1 MERVAVIGG
10 GSWGTAL
17 AIHLARLGHRTVLWV
32 YEADLAERMQERREN
47 DIYLPGF
54 PLPDGLEVTGRL
66 EQAVPGAGLLL
77 TVMPSHVCRVVARQ
91 MAPFAETGQ
100 LVVSATKGIEEG
112 SLLRMSQV
120 LDEELGPRLGPGAV
134 AVVSGPSFS
143 RETAAGEPTAVVAA
157 AGREE
162 AARRVQQCLSG
173 SRFRLYTTTDVVGVE
188 LGGAVKN
195 VIAIAAGVVQGIGL
209 GHNTTAALIT
219 RGLVEMER
227 LALALGGR
235 PGTLAGLSGLG
246 DLVLTCT
253 GQLSRNRSLGVELG
267 RGRTLQQA
275 LEGKVTVAEGLRTT
289 RSVLQLA
296 EAHGVDMPI
305 TSEMDGVLH
314 RGADP
319 ASAIARLMERRLK
332 PEME

>member
-17 AIHLARLGHRTVLWV
+17 AIHLAGLGHRVVLWV
-32 YEADLAERMQERREN
+32 YEAELAERMKSTREN
-47 DIYLPGF
+47 DVYLPGF
-54 PLPDGLEVTGRL
+54 RLPDGLEVTGRL
-66 EQAVPGAGLLL
+66 DQAVPGARLML
-77 TVMPSHVCRVVARQ
+77 TVMPSHVCRTVARD
-91 MAPFAETGQ
+91 MVPLVASGQ

-112 SLLRMSQV
+112 SLRRMSQV
-120 LDEELGPRLGPGAV
+120 LEEELGQRIGPGAV
-134 AVVSGPSFS
+134 AVISGPSFS

-157 AGREE
+157 SVSEE
-162 AARRVQQCLSG
+162 TARRVQRCLSG

-227 LALALGGR
+227 LSLALGAQ

-253 GQLSRNRSLGVELG
+253 GHLSRNRSLGVELG
-267 RGRTLQQA
+267 QGRSLEQA

-296 EAHGVDMPI
+296 AARGVEMPI

-314 RGADP
+314 HGADP
-319 ASAIARLMERRLK
+319 AAAIARLMERRLK